1 MYISDEFK
9 KGITLVAV
17 IEAIILLLSLMTGES
32 TIISLVFWGT
42 IIVDAFVLICY
53 LIMYWLS
60 K

>member
-1 MYISDEFK
+1 MYISEEFK
-9 KGITLVAV
+9 KGITLVAG
-17 IEAIILLLSLMTGES
+17 IEAIILLLSLMTGDS